1 MDALDHQIT
10 QYRQTLEDLILP
22 GTLIDCYEQHRRR
35 LMRQASASFNDNELS
50 WFLDMLNQLRGVAD
64 RQDDFDLLFDPMM
77 YTENS
82 YAWDAP
88 PGLAIELPVLNSQL
102 ATHPGV
108 TAEFQKIADEEVS
121 QLRTLADTY
130 PDDAICGLALLAAA
144 ALVDCDPGITD
155 RRSAIRYLALNAS
168 ARLEDYWATDDVLWK
183 AAGPRVVKLPDLF
196 LEQKESLRRGSLE
209 AIHGPLT
216 EVDLTCYTDEEV
228 KRYAFNPD
236 KFLMSGKTRHMPVCG
251 LCQER
256 VAKWVSCAKDA
267 EEKMMAQF
275 GGKLPIA

>member
-10 QYRQTLEDLILP
+10 QYSQALEDLILP

-35 LMRQASASFNDNELS
+35 LMRQASACFNDNELS

-88 PGLAIELPVLNSQL
+88 PGLTIELPVLNSQL
-102 ATHPGV
+102 ATAASV
-108 TAEFQKIADEEVS
+108 TEEFRKMADDEIA
-121 QLRTLADTY
+121 QFRTLAETY
-130 PDDAICGLALLAAA
+130 PDEAICGLALLAAA

-168 ARLEDYWATDDVLWK
+168 ARLEDYWAEDDTLWK
-183 AAGPRVVKLPDLF
+183 SAGPRLVKLPDLF
-196 LEQKESLRRGSLE
+196 LEQKESLRRGALE
-209 AIHGPLT
+209 SVHGPLT

-228 KRYAFNPD
+228 KHYAFNPD
-236 KFLMSGKTRHMPVCG
+236 RFLMSGKTKHMPVCG
-251 LCQER
+251 YCQER
-256 VAKWVSCAKDA
+256 VAKWVSST
-267 EEKMMAQF
+267 
-275 GGKLPIA
+275 LR

>member
-10 QYRQTLEDLILP
+10 QYSQTLEDLILP

-64 RQDDFDLLFDPMM
+64 RQDDFDLLFDSMM

-88 PGLAIELPVLNSQL
+88 PGLAIKLPVLNSQL
-102 ATHPGV
+102 ATHPRV
-108 TAEFQKIADEEVS
+108 TAEFKKIVDQEIS
-121 QLRTLADTY
+121 QFRTLAETY
-130 PDDAICGLALLAAA
+130 PDDAICGRALLAAA

-155 RRSAIRYLALNAS
+155 RRSASRYLALNAS
-168 ARLEDYWATDDVLWK
+168 AKLEDYWATDDVLWK

-216 EVDLTCYTDEEV
+216 ELDLTCYTDEEV

-256 VAKWVSCAKDA
+256 VAKWVSFAKDA
-267 EEKMMAQF
+267 EERTMAQF

>member
-1 MDALDHQIT
+1 MDALDQQIM
-10 QYRQTLEDLILP
+10 QYSQALEDLILP

-35 LMRQASASFNDNELS
+35 LMRQASVCFNDNELS

-102 ATHPGV
+102 VGFPVV
-108 TAEFQKIADEEVS
+108 TDRIRQIADEEIT
-121 QLRTLADTY
+121 QFRTLADSY
-130 PDDAICGLALLAAA
+130 PDEAICGLALLAAA

-168 ARLEDYWATDDVLWK
+168 ARLEDYWAEDDTLWTT
-183 AAGPRVVKLPDLF
+183 AGTRVVKLPDLF

-209 AIHGPLT
+209 AVHGPLT

-228 KRYAFNPD
+228 KRSAFNPD
-236 KFLMSGKTRHMPVCG
+236 KLLMSGKTKHMPVCG
-251 LCQER
+251 YCQER
-256 VAKWVSCAKDA
+256 VAKWVNYARDA
-267 EEKMMAQF
+267 EERMMVQF
-275 GGKLPIA
+275 RGKLPVA